1 MVGFVLILCYII
13 KQHKNAT
20 QIQNTAR
27 VNFSTTGQTVFSSAY
42 TSVTTQPQQ
51 PQQPPAAFTLPRP
64 EAAGSTFTCSYN
76 QPTDPAITAAPPPSY
91 GLHDDFTTIT
101 EEQSD
106 LLPPSY
112 SSET

>member
-1 MVGFVLILCYII
+1 MVGFVLILSYII

-20 QIQNTAR
+20 QIRNTAR

-42 TSVTTQPQQ
+42 TSLTTQPQQ
-51 PQQPPAAFTLPRP
+51 LPAAFTLPQP

-76 QPTDPAITAAPPPSY
+76 QPTDSAITAAPPPSY

-106 LLPPSY
+106 LPPPSY